1 MHSNGAAPALVFDE
15 RFHARPKED
24 QIDYLK
30 KLCASQN
37 QALDLMQQERDK
49 WLSEAK
55 KLEQAVANAES
66 AFYIQK
72 NITQN
77 MVTQSNADDQDT
89 AERIH
94 ELEKKVKELGGK
106 Y

>member
-1 MHSNGAAPALVFDE
+1 
-15 RFHARPKED
+15 
-24 QIDYLK
+24 
-30 KLCASQN
+30 
-37 QALDLMQQERDK
+37 
-49 WLSEAK
+49 
-55 KLEQAVANAES
+55 
-66 AFYIQK
+66 
-72 NITQN
+72 